1 METSL
6 QLRIQHTP
14 DALNHLLYGLDE
26 AHVKQRPIAEKWS
39 ILENI
44 AHLGRYHEVF
54 FERMQRILK
63 EEHLLFER
71 YVADNDE
78 GFAEWCKNDFNQLI
92 QKFHSSRKSLNEF
105 LFKLSDEQLKRN
117 ARHPAFG
124 QMSIIGWCE
133 FFLLHETHHYF
144 TIFKLVPQIIA
155 PE

>member
-26 AHVKQRPIAEKWS
+26 AHVKQRPIADKWS
-39 ILENI
+39 IFENI

-54 FERMQRILK
+54 LERMHRVLK
-63 EEHLLFER
+63 EENPLFDR
-71 YVADNDE
+71 YVADMDG
-78 GFAEWCKNDFNQLI
+78 GFPEWCKNNFSPLME
-92 QKFHSSRKSLNEF
+92 KFYSSRESLNNF
-105 LFKLSDEQLKRN
+105 LFNLNDEQLKRT
-117 ARHPAFG
+117 ARYPVFG
-124 QMSIIGWCE
+124 QMNIIGWCE